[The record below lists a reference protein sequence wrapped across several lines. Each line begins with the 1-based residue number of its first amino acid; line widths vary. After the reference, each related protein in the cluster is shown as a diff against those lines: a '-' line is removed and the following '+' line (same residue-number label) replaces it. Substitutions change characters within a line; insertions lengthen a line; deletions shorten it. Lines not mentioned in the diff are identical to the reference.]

1 MLKVSTAAIN
11 ITRDKAKNLEKFL
24 KCIDEAADNGAKLL
38 VLPEQALQGY
48 LTSVI
53 AMDLSGDEE
62 KNEMRFQYVNA
73 EVVPEGPSVQA
84 MIKKAQERDIYVC
97 FGMTE
102 RDSEISS
109 KTYNTAVLVGP
120 EGYIGK
126 YRKVHQPADEMQAYY
141 AGHEFPVFD
150 TAIGKL
156 GMMICYDAWF
166 PESGREL
173 ALGGAQIILK
183 PTATAHSFPE
193 HNLPEDLAYYSY
205 DLNERATACNNSVYF
220 ISSNQIGIC
229 GVSDYFGH
237 SNIIAPT
244 GKIMET
250 TGDEEKIVYYE
261 IEDLEMD
268 LFKGRSYLAG
278 LNYMKDR
285 RPSAYKLIA
294 EENAFC
300 NNK

>member
-1 MLKVSTAAIN
+1 MLKVATAAVN
-11 ITRDKAKNLEKFL
+11 ITRDKAANLEKFL
-24 KCIDEAADNGAKLL
+24 KLIDEAAANGAQLL

-53 AMDLSGDEE
+53 AMDLSGDME
-62 KNEMRFQYVNA
+62 KNEMMFQYKNA

-84 MIKKAQERDIYVC
+84 MIKKAMEKKMYVC

-102 RDSEISS
+102 RDAEIDT

-120 EGYIGK
+120 DGYIGK
-126 YRKVHQPADEMQAYY
+126 YRKVHQPADEMQSYY
-141 AGHEFPVFD
+141 DGHEFPVFD
-150 TAIGKL
+150 TPIGKL

-173 ALGGAQIILK
+173 ALAGAQIILK
-183 PTATAHSFPE
+183 PTATAHSFVE
-193 HNLPEDLAYYSY
+193 HNLDEDLAYYSY
-205 DLNERATACNNSVYF
+205 DLNEKATACANGVYF

-229 GVSDYFGH
+229 GASDYFGH

-244 GKIMET
+244 GKVMET

-261 IEDLEMD
+261 IEDLAMD
-268 LFKGRSYLAG
+268 IFKGRSYLAG
-278 LNYMKDR
+278 LNYLKDR
-285 RPSAYKLIA
+285 RPSAYKLIS

>member
-1 MLKVSTAAIN
+1 MLKVATAAVN
-11 ITRDKAKNLEKFL
+11 ITRDKAANLEKFL
-24 KCIDEAADNGAKLL
+24 KLIDEAAANGAQLL

-53 AMDLSGDEE
+53 AMDLSGDME
-62 KNEMRFQYVNA
+62 KNEMMFQYKNA

-84 MIKKAQERDIYVC
+84 MIKKAMEKKMYVC

-102 RDSEISS
+102 RDAEIDT

-120 EGYIGK
+120 DGYIGK
-126 YRKVHQPADEMQAYY
+126 YRKVHQPADEMQSYY

-150 TAIGKL
+150 TPIGKL

-173 ALGGAQIILK
+173 ALAGAQIILK
-183 PTATAHSFPE
+183 PTATAHSFVE
-193 HNLPEDLAYYSY
+193 HNLDEDLAYYSY
-205 DLNERATACNNSVYF
+205 DLSEKATACANGVYF

-229 GVSDYFGH
+229 GASDYFGH

-244 GKIMET
+244 GKVMET

-261 IEDLEMD
+261 IEDLAMD
-268 LFKGRSYLAG
+268 IFKGRSYLAG
-278 LNYMKDR
+278 LNYLKDR
-285 RPSAYKLIA
+285 RPSAYKLIS